1 LVPYLAGMAVLSYL
15 SPTDFTGTGV
25 LPFGWD
31 ILIVAVFSLAI
42 YAYAISVRLRPEEV
56 RRYVADA
63 RNEAA
68 EEEELAE

>member
-42 YAYAISVRLRPEEV
+42 YAYAISVRLTP
-56 RRYVADA
+56 
-63 RNEAA
+63 
-68 EEEELAE
+68 EELAE